1 MIWISQI
8 QGIYIR
14 SRLDLSGTLDLVKWL
29 IYLMDKNLI
38 NWRLILE
45 SSIIS
50 LLRSLER

>member
-1 MIWISQI
+1 MSWISQI
-8 QGIYIR
+8 LGIYIR
-14 SRLDLSGTLDLVKWL
+14 SRLDLSGTLVKWL

-50 LLRSLER
+50 LLRSLE